1 MSADTDIEV
10 YEKGL
15 NDEKYVKVVDKN
27 LEQIEKEEKN
37 KKNKKKSDGLTATIL
52 SIEQKRRM
60 EQLAKDSASAIVAR
74 FNFLRTRYQLSERF
88 SREATEELEARIT
101 SLQERISQISEQIEV
116 EEKSH
121 RATSEISEI
130 SEAWASLQ
138 IALGKKVDLTS
149 IDDAGMSTASTILHL
164 FRRIY
169 TPQEKIAL
177 LFKDAKKN
185 GKDTEAL
192 ILIQSVSI
200 PEQPKQEFA
209 NLKKLYDEGK
219 FTELSEILEKAIVS
233 AKERFKNSQERLSKL
248 QKEKKQAE
256 AEIEEEHKKFNE
268 RLSKIDKLKRHSFDQ
283 MLTCRNLASKIPTER
298 LSEATRAEFEAQ
310 LQGINSTIKD
320 IELSNKEQILRKKL
334 EKNNNLDKDTFVE
347 AEDLFSQQQKDKIPS
362 TRLPED
368 YVDLEEEKQKEVT
381 ESRKNFLER
390 FFNWLFGNSLTKE
403 EIKEKVEDKL
413 KEEIEEKK
421 QAKQEEHKQ
430 EEPLVTESS
439 TTVEKPENEPPADRD
454 SIESSGSVAPSTS
467 KTPEFSGSPNNRP
480 HVTFDIPTSETPKFS
495 GSPNGENSSFHYQ
508 PPVTQDRLKI
518 EVEKYYAD
526 RLKRLEQIMKQIQ
539 SLSEQ
544 LRMMQTQQ
552 TYLPVCGGEHTCCEH
567 ERRQRREYGTGIRG
581 Y

>member
-15 NDEKYVKVVDKN
+15 NNEKYVKVVDKN
-27 LEQIEKEEKN
+27 LEQIEKEEKKQ
-37 KKNKKKSDGLTATIL
+37 KKQKKGDGLTATIL

-101 SLQERISQISEQIEV
+101 SLQERISQISEQIAV
-116 EEKSH
+116 EEEESR
-121 RATSEISEI
+121 RATSEISGI

-149 IDDAGMSTASTILHL
+149 IDDAGMSTVSTMFHL

-192 ILIQSVSI
+192 ILISSVSI
-200 PEQPKQEFA
+200 PEQPKQDFA

-248 QKEKKQAE
+248 EKEKKQAE

-268 RLSKIDKLKRHSFDQ
+268 RLSKIDKLKKHSFDQ

-320 IELSNKEQILRKKL
+320 IELSDKEQILRKKL

-368 YVDLEEEKQKEVT
+368 YMDLEEEKQKEVT

-421 QAKQEEHKQ
+421 QAKQEEHK
-430 EEPLVTESS
+430 
-439 TTVEKPENEPPADRD
+439 
-454 SIESSGSVAPSTS
+454 
-467 KTPEFSGSPNNRP
+467 
-480 HVTFDIPTSETPKFS
+480 
-495 GSPNGENSSFHYQ
+495 
-508 PPVTQDRLKI
+508 
-518 EVEKYYAD
+518 
-526 RLKRLEQIMKQIQ
+526 
-539 SLSEQ
+539 
-544 LRMMQTQQ
+544 
-552 TYLPVCGGEHTCCEH
+552 
-567 ERRQRREYGTGIRG
+567 
-581 Y
+581 

>member
-15 NDEKYVKVVDKN
+15 NNEKYVEVVDKN
-27 LEQIEKEEKN
+27 LKQIEKEEKKQ
-37 KKNKKKSDGLTATIL
+37 KKQKKGDGLTATIL

-101 SLQERISQISEQIEV
+101 SLQERISQISEQIAV
-116 EEKSH
+116 EEEESR
-121 RATSEISEI
+121 RATSEISGI

-149 IDDAGMSTASTILHL
+149 IDDAGMSTVSTMFHL

-192 ILIQSVSI
+192 ILISSVSM
-200 PEQPKQEFA
+200 PEQPKQDFA

-248 QKEKKQAE
+248 EKEKKQAE

-268 RLSKIDKLKRHSFDQ
+268 RLSKIDKLKKHSFDQ

-368 YVDLEEEKQKEVT
+368 YMDLEEEKQKEVT

-390 FFNWLFGNSLTKE
+390 FFSWLFGNSLTKE

-421 QAKQEEHKQ
+421 QVKQEEHKQEEHKQ

-439 TTVEKPENEPPADRD
+439 TTVEKPKPADRD
-454 SIESSGSVAPSTS
+454 SIEPSGSVAPS
-467 KTPEFSGSPNNRP
+467 
-480 HVTFDIPTSETPKFS
+480 TSETPKFS

-544 LRMMQTQQ
+544 LIMMQTQQ
-552 TYLPVCGGEHTCCEH
+552 TSLLPVYGGKHTCYEN
-567 ERRQRREYGTGIRG
+567 ERRQRGVYDTDIHGLRI
-581 Y
+581 

>member
-1 MSADTDIEV
+1 MSADTDIKV

-15 NDEKYVKVVDKN
+15 NDEKYVGVVDKN
-27 LEQIEKEEKN
+27 LKQIEKEEKKQ
-37 KKNKKKSDGLTATIL
+37 KKGDGLTATIL

-101 SLQERISQISEQIEV
+101 SLQERISQISEQIAV
-116 EEKSH
+116 EEEESR
-121 RATSEISEI
+121 RATNEISEI
-130 SEAWASLQ
+130 SETWASLQ

-192 ILIQSVSI
+192 ILISSVSI
-200 PEQPKQEFA
+200 SEQPKQEFA

-248 QKEKKQAE
+248 EKEKKQAE

-268 RLSKIDKLKRHSFDQ
+268 RLSKIDKLKKHSFDQ

-320 IELSNKEQILRKKL
+320 IELSDKEQILRKKL

-368 YVDLEEEKQKEVT
+368 YMDLEEEKQKEVT

-439 TTVEKPENEPPADRD
+439 TTVEKPENEPPVDRD
-454 SIESSGSVAPSTS
+454 SIEPSGSVALS
-467 KTPEFSGSPNNRP
+467 
-480 HVTFDIPTSETPKFS
+480 TSETPKFS

-552 TYLPVCGGEHTCCEH
+552 TYFGTHLHDEEK
-567 ERRQRREYGTGIRG
+567 RRQNRRRYTNIHDVS
-581 Y
+581 

>member
-15 NDEKYVKVVDKN
+15 NNEKYVEVVDKN
-27 LEQIEKEEKN
+27 LKQIEKEEKKQ
-37 KKNKKKSDGLTATIL
+37 KKQKKGDGLTATIL

-101 SLQERISQISEQIEV
+101 SLQERISQISEQIAV
-116 EEKSH
+116 EEEESR
-121 RATSEISEI
+121 RATNEISEI
-130 SEAWASLQ
+130 SETWASLQ

-192 ILIQSVSI
+192 ILISSVSI
-200 PEQPKQEFA
+200 PEQPKQDFA

-248 QKEKKQAE
+248 EKEKKQAE
-256 AEIEEEHKKFNE
+256 AEIEEENKKFNE
-268 RLSKIDKLKRHSFDQ
+268 RLSKIDKLKKHSFDQ

-298 LSEATRAEFEAQ
+298 LSEATRTEFEAQ

-320 IELSNKEQILRKKL
+320 IELSYKEQILRKKL

-368 YVDLEEEKQKEVT
+368 YMDLEEEKQKEVT

-439 TTVEKPENEPPADRD
+439 TTVEKPTNEPPVDRD
-454 SIESSGSVAPSTS
+454 SIEPSGSVAPSTS
-467 KTPEFSGSPNNRP
+467 
-480 HVTFDIPTSETPKFS
+480 ETPNFS

-544 LRMMQTQQ
+544 LIMMQTQQ
-552 TYLPVCGGEHTCCEH
+552 TSLPVYGGKHTCYEI
-567 ERRQRREYGTGIRG
+567 ERRQRGVYGTNIPNIN
-581 Y
+581 

>member
-15 NDEKYVKVVDKN
+15 NNEKYVEVVDKN
-27 LEQIEKEEKN
+27 LKQIEKEEKKQ
-37 KKNKKKSDGLTATIL
+37 KKQKKQKKGDGLTATIL

-101 SLQERISQISEQIEV
+101 SLQERISQISEQIAV
-116 EEKSH
+116 EEEESR
-121 RATSEISEI
+121 RATNEISEI
-130 SEAWASLQ
+130 SETWASLQ

-192 ILIQSVSI
+192 ILISSVSI
-200 PEQPKQEFA
+200 SEQPKQEFA

-248 QKEKKQAE
+248 EKEKKQAE

-268 RLSKIDKLKRHSFDQ
+268 KLSKIDKLKKHSFDQ

-320 IELSNKEQILRKKL
+320 IELSDKEQILRKKL

-439 TTVEKPENEPPADRD
+439 TTVEKPKNEPPAD
-454 SIESSGSVAPSTS
+454 EPSGSVAPSTS
-467 KTPEFSGSPNNRP
+467 ETPEFSGSPNNRP

-552 TYLPVCGGEHTCCEH
+552 TYFGTHLHDEEK
-567 ERRQRREYGTGIRG
+567 RRQNRRRYTNIHDVS
-581 Y
+581 